1 LFFFR
6 DETPGVNLAHP
17 GNFGL
22 GFTWRVSSS
31 LTSNDFKFGC
41 DSMFQVTKGARRK
54 QNLQKIDGFLPTGAG
69 DDNKKGAAICS
80 VTS

>member
-6 DETPGVNLAHP
+6 NETPGVNLAHL

-22 GFTWRVSSS
+22 GFAWQVSSS
-31 LTSNDFKFGC
+31 LTSNDFKFEC

-54 QNLQKIDGFLPTGAG
+54 RNLQKIDGFLATGAS
-69 DDNKKGAAICS
+69 DDNKKGATICS
-80 VTS
+80 ATS